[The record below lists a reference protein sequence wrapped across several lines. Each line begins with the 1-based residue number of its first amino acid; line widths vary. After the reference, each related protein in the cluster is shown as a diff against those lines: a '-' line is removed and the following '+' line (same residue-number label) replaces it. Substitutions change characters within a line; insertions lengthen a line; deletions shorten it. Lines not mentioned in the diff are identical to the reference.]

1 MAKPPALDPKGR
13 AWALLLTAHAA
24 LVERVAAALAAAGL
38 PPLEWYDV
46 LWELEKADA
55 GRLRMHDL
63 ARRVV
68 LSRSNLT
75 RLADRLADERLIV
88 REACPEDRRG
98 AYCVITP
105 AGRELRQRTWPVYR
119 EVVETRFAR
128 HVSASEAETIGA
140 ALERVLRADRDR
152 AGAPASAGQR
162 SRPAPISGSARGRR
176 RSRR

>member
-1 MAKPPALDPKGR
+1 MAKRLEIDPKGH

-24 LVERVAAALAAAGL
+24 LVERVEAALAAAGL

-46 LWELEKADA
+46 LWELEKADD

-75 RLADRLADERLIV
+75 RLADRLADENLIV

-105 AGRELRQRTWPVYR
+105 AGRELRKRMWPIYR
-119 EVVETRFAR
+119 EAVDARFSR
-128 HVSASEAETIGA
+128 HVSEREAGA
-140 ALERVLRADRDR
+140 MSDALERVLRADRTGADATSKP
-152 AGAPASAGQR
+152 AGEPDGAA
-162 SRPAPISGSARGRR
+162 RR
-176 RSRR
+176 R